1 MYVGRATAELG
12 WVRPCK
18 LPVTFKKMI
27 KDPKKYLKISES
39 ERKRYLKKLT
49 YKESAAITEAM
60 MSSMILCDLKSSSK
74 KQYPRALYLTL
85 RKDSL

>member
-1 MYVGRATAELG
+1 
-12 WVRPCK
+12 
-18 LPVTFKKMI
+18 MI

-60 MSSMILCDLKSSSK
+60 MSSMILRDLKSSSK